1 MLLELENLSQL
12 KIIEKTEPDI
22 LPNIFFIASADHH
35 LLWKNLER
43 IENEN
48 QVADSEGTSYQSTPR
63 RSIKS
68 PTGELFLP
76 KKCLICRKV
85 KFIRK
90 TRTREILVLC
100 TNLRAD
106 QTLEMAC
113 QQKTGERMIA
123 AGSDTLVAKKRIIT
137 RLAIKA
143 LPETSSVTEMLR
155 SRV

>member
-1 MLLELENLSQL
+1 M
-12 KIIEKTEPDI
+12 
-22 LPNIFFIASADHH
+22 
-35 LLWKNLER
+35 
-43 IENEN
+43 
-48 QVADSEGTSYQSTPR
+48 
-63 RSIKS
+63 
-68 PTGELFLP
+68 
-76 KKCLICRKV
+76 

-106 QTLEMAC
+106 QTLKMAC
-113 QQKTGERMIA
+113 QQKTDERMIA

>member
-1 MLLELENLSQL
+1 M
-12 KIIEKTEPDI
+12 KKD
-22 LPNIFFIASADHH
+22 
-35 LLWKNLER
+35 LER
-43 IENEN
+43 IEKEN

-106 QTLEMAC
+106 QTLKMAC
-113 QQKTGERMIA
+113 QQKTDERMIA
-123 AGSDTLVAKKRIIT
+123 AGSDNLVAKKVYYHRTCYQSFT
-137 RLAIKA
+137 RDFLSNRNT
-143 LPETSSVTEMLR
+143 EGQSVDGCR
-155 SRV
+155 CF